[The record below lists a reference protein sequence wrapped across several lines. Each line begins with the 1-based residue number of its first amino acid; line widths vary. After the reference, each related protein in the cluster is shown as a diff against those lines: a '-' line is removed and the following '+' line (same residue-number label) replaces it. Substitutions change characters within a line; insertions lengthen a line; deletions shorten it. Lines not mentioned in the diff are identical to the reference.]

1 MSELTVEMLTQE
13 RALEMWP
20 RLVPWLE
27 KSIKGNPMTAGDM
40 DVQYIFNAVA
50 SDEAVIFVGFEGTL
64 VALVLVI
71 QFHHLNKQ
79 LAASIIAMAGR
90 KLRAFAA
97 TFWPPVIE
105 WLRANKVDFLD
116 TYVPTNRA
124 MLYITKFGFDQSCAK
139 VRMKLGT
146 AHG

>member
-1 MSELTVEMLTQE
+1 VSDLTVEMLTQE
-13 RALEMWP
+13 KALEMWP

-27 KSIKGNPMTAGDM
+27 KSIRGNPMTDSDM

-50 SDEAVIFVGFEGTL
+50 ADEAVIFAGFEGTA

-71 QFHHLNKQ
+71 QFHHVGKK

-90 KLRAFAA
+90 KLRAFAS
-97 TFWPPVIE
+97 TFWPPVVD

-116 TYVPTNRA
+116 TYVPFNRA
-124 MLYITKFGFDQSCAK
+124 MLYMNKFGFDKSCAK
-139 VRMKLGT
+139 VRMTLGVT
-146 AHG
+146 HG

>member
-1 MSELTVEMLTQE
+1 VSDLTVEMLTQE

-27 KSIKGNPMTAGDM
+27 KSIKGNSMTAEDM

-50 SDEAVIFVGFEGTL
+50 SDEAVIFVGFEGAV

-71 QFHHLNKQ
+71 QFQHLNKK

-90 KLRAFAA
+90 KLRSFASQ
-97 TFWPPVIE
+97 FWPPVVE

-116 TYVPTNRA
+116 TYVPINRA
-124 MLYITKFGFDQSCAK
+124 MLYISKFGFDQSCAK
-139 VRMKLGT
+139 VRMTLGAT
-146 AHG
+146 HG